1 MALDI
6 ICPHYKKKVIES
18 YRIINPYLYGSKIQI
33 CKTCGVLRMYKHID
47 YYKDNPQIKNTF
59 DFLKIVIDNWIIKG

>member
-1 MALDI
+1 MK
-6 ICPHYKKKVIES
+6 H
-18 YRIINPYLYGSKIQI
+18 
-33 CKTCGVLRMYKHID
+33 VLMIGILSLKNITVELGNVLIRMYKHID